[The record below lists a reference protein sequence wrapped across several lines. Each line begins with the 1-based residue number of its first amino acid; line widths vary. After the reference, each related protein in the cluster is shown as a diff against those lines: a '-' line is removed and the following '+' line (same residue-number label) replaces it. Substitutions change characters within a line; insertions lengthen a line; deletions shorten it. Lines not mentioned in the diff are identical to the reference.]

1 MKSNIE
7 NRTSTLDLT
16 PHNKINVDV
25 LKKRIYQKKKK
36 EIIQS
41 RIIIASAIVSLGV
54 ISYFA
59 G

>member
-7 NRTSTLDLT
+7 NRTSAIDLT

-36 EIIQS
+36 
-41 RIIIASAIVSLGV
+41 R
-54 ISYFA
+54 
-59 G
+59 

>member
-7 NRTSTLDLT
+7 NRTSAIDLT